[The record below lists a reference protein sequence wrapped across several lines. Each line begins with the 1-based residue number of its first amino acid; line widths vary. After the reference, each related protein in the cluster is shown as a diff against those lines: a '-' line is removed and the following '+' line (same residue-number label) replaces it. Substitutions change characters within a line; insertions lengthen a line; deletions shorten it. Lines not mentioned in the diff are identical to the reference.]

1 MTKANPLPLFELLN
15 ELLRYEPETGHLTW
29 KTTRGRAVEGQTAGW
44 RQLASKSTTPYL
56 KIQID
61 QKQYF
66 AHRVAYCLHTGVDPL
81 DNQVDHVDGNGLN
94 NTWSNLRLA
103 SGSQNCANTGVRSS
117 NTSGYKGVH
126 YYKRNKKWGA
136 IIRDKGRSQFL
147 GLFITPEL
155 AQMAYCK
162 AAAELHGDFARG
174 A

>member
-44 RQLASKSTTPYL
+44 QNLALKSTTPYL

-61 QKQYF
+61 QKAYF

-81 DNQVDHVDGNGLN
+81 GKQVDHIDGNGLN

-103 SGSQNCANTGVRSS
+103 SGSQNCANTGIRSS

-136 IIRDKGRSQFL
+136 IIRDGGRSQFL
-147 GLFITPEL
+147 GLFSTPEL
-155 AQMAYCK
+155 AHMAYCK